1 MKQDK
6 TYQFEI
12 ESNIRKTITEF
23 SSQEEYQK
31 IIDYLEERSKKASLS
46 KYSRSSLKLAK
57 QIIAMQETN
66 EIPKK
71 VNKDTNDNFY
81 KEIDNNDYMTALDN
95 VILSLKKRN
104 EQPETNALYILL
116 TKICQLEK
124 DFVKDKMIEK
134 RKEELEKYIAESH
147 NKLIKDKGVILVDDM
162 KKEDKDIMLDLT
174 SNYSDILPFV
184 IQGITKEMIVL
195 KYHNQEDI
203 NPKEVLKEAK
213 LASKQKRYHDS
224 IKNNLILLQNAD
236 TLDENIIFSLG
247 YLFSKIKK
255 EDEYIKYLNIYY
267 AIATNRKYKNNT
279 GKILESIFNRKHYL
293 EPKAKVS
300 MNLTDFETNSSID
313 EEFEKLNEYIINSG
327 LDVTTAC
334 TQLGIPQ
341 DAIDK
346 LNLLYAQEYYKQKQF
361 KQGDVFLQ
369 AVEKR
374 RDKTKEVMTICNEV
388 RNRKRFYQNRNTD
401 NPKQLSLSLK
411 PMNKK

>member
-6 TYQFEI
+6 IYQFEI
-12 ESNIRKTITEF
+12 ESNIRKTITDF

-31 IIDYLEERSKKASLS
+31 IIDYLEEQSKKADLS
-46 KYSRSSLKLAK
+46 KYNRSSLKLAK

-81 KEIDNNDYMTALDN
+81 KAIDNNDYMTALDN

-134 RKEELEKYIAESH
+134 RKQELEKYIAESH

-203 NPKEVLKEAK
+203 NQKEVLKEAK

-279 GKILESIFNRKHYL
+279 GKILESIFNRKNYL

-369 AVEKR
+369 AVEER
-374 RDKTKEVMTICNEV
+374 RDKTKEVMTICKEV
-388 RNRKRFYQNRNTD
+388 RNRRRFYQNRNTD
-401 NPKQLSLSLK
+401 TPKQLSLSLK

>member
-6 TYQFEI
+6 TYRFEI

-31 IIDYLEERSKKASLS
+31 IIDYLEEQSKKASLS

-81 KEIDNNDYMTALDN
+81 KEIDNNDYMGALDN

-203 NPKEVLKEAK
+203 NQKEVLKEAK

-401 NPKQLSLSLK
+401 TPKQLSLSLK

>member
-31 IIDYLEERSKKASLS
+31 IIDYLEEQSKKASLS

-81 KEIDNNDYMTALDN
+81 KEIDNNDYMGALDN

-203 NPKEVLKEAK
+203 NQKEVLKEAK

-247 YLFSKIKK
+247 CLFSKIKK

-267 AIATNRKYKNNT
+267 AIATNRKYKNNI

-401 NPKQLSLSLK
+401 TPKQLSLSLK

>member
-6 TYQFEI
+6 TYQYEI

-31 IIDYLEERSKKASLS
+31 IIDYLEEQSKKASLS

-81 KEIDNNDYMTALDN
+81 KEIDNNDYMGALDN

-203 NPKEVLKEAK
+203 NQKEVLKEAK

-279 GKILESIFNRKHYL
+279 GEILESIFNRKHYL

-401 NPKQLSLSLK
+401 TPKQLSLSLK